1 MRFVDTAEGPAD
13 PIGEFVSAEQP
24 LGLDHL
30 SLAVNPF
37 GLDGVEPR
45 TLLGKQ
51 AGHYPHSAATIFD
64 LAVVGGH
71 PVTHL
76 MAFMPAGV
84 VPDQKQGILAPLF
97 ELLAAPP
104 KKLRGYGAHRPTIN
118 EPQPALFELGH
129 IHPVASE
136 CLRLGVVL
144 SRLLL
149 QKTRRVC
156 GIRPRVQARP
166 FKAGEPGL
174 VLKSQS
180 PLRMGFGE
188 PYQPISSPFLRAY
201 SGSGLSIHR
210 LARSQRT
217 PSLARVARTVS
228 PVTRSSVSPR
238 SKLTSAAY
246 SNVHRLLSLPNSLGE
261 RRSISRKASLPSSS
275 KAARVRFGREEPGL
289 KASRPRRLKSW
300 MASRTVCGPHPKE
313 RAICGACSPLELA
326 RSIWHRRRTKAS
338 EERNPASNA
347 FRSLVE
353 SVRTKIGGFM
363 ALTIA
368 HNPEPILNMH

>member
-97 ELLAAPP
+97 ELLAAPL

-118 EPQPALFELGH
+118 EPQPGLFELGQ

-156 GIRPRVQARP
+156 GIRPRECKLGRSKRENQVSSSNP
-166 FKAGEPGL
+166 KAHSGWA
-174 VLKSQS
+174 SAS
-180 PLRMGFGE
+180 R
-188 PYQPISSPFLRAY
+188 ISRSRALFCGRIRDR
-201 SGSGLSIHR
+201 GSRSTAWP
-210 LARSQRT
+210 ARSA
-217 PSLARVARTVS
+217 P
-228 PVTRSSVSPR
+228 
-238 SKLTSAAY
+238 
-246 SNVHRLLSLPNSLGE
+246 
-261 RRSISRKASLPSSS
+261 
-275 KAARVRFGREEPGL
+275 
-289 KASRPRRLKSW
+289 
-300 MASRTVCGPHPKE
+300 
-313 RAICGACSPLELA
+313 
-326 RSIWHRRRTKAS
+326 
-338 EERNPASNA
+338 PA
-347 FRSLVE
+347 
-353 SVRTKIGGFM
+353 
-363 ALTIA
+363 
-368 HNPEPILNMH
+368 